1 MNHAVQWSDLW
12 PSSIA
17 CAVQSPRSF
26 AFSLLSSTALL
37 NTLQKFSC
45 VLWIGWNIG
54 SFSITDGFSPNG
66 LPFQLVQPLH
76 PSRPLLLLSSC
87 LDHIIRIW
95 TRKNKKLKVGWFYL
109 FFFFFISHG
118 WSKKHTIERDL
129 TLVLNFLCNPPK
141 QVCLPKGS
149 LYETHVTRTNDVIFN
164 HLHRWVQPWIF
175 AWTRERHP
183 SKPCHREQKANA
195 FKGRCWVLSFSN
207 LF

>member
-109 FFFFFISHG
+109 FFFFH
-118 WSKKHTIERDL
+118 
-129 TLVLNFLCNPPK
+129 
-141 QVCLPKGS
+141 
-149 LYETHVTRTNDVIFN
+149 
-164 HLHRWVQPWIF
+164 F
-175 AWTRERHP
+175 AWLVKKTH
-183 SKPCHREQKANA
+183 HRTGSDACTEFPMQPTKAGLFA
-195 FKGRCWVLSFSN
+195 KGFTVWNTCYTDEWCYF
-207 LF
+207 

>member
-1 MNHAVQWSDLW
+1 MDSHQMDCRFN
-12 PSSIA
+12 
-17 CAVQSPRSF
+17 SF
-26 AFSLLSSTALL
+26 NLCILLVLSCFFLHVL
-37 NTLQKFSC
+37 ITLF
-45 VLWIGWNIG
+45 G
-54 SFSITDGFSPNG
+54 SELEKTRN
-66 LPFQLVQPLH
+66 LKLV
-76 PSRPLLLLSSC
+76 
-87 LDHIIRIW
+87 DF
-95 TRKNKKLKVGWFYL
+95 T